1 MRLDLHGVK
10 HEDVTRT
17 VDEFIWTCMQS
28 GISQGTIITGNSHPM
43 KQIVIACLAE
53 HGLTA
58 NGFFYN
64 IGASIT
70 FDL

>member
-28 GISQGTIITGNSHPM
+28 GISQATIVTGNSDPM
-43 KQIVIACLAE
+43 KNIVITCLNE
-53 HGLTA
+53 HGLHA
-58 NGFFYN
+58 HPFFN
-64 IGASIT
+64 MGGSIT

>member
-28 GISQGTIITGNSHPM
+28 GISQATIVTGNSDPM
-43 KQIVIACLAE
+43 KNIVNACLNE
-53 HGLTA
+53 HGLHA
-58 NGFFYN
+58 HPFFN
-64 IGASIT
+64 MGGSIT